1 MADIKNSFSKG
12 LTMLNVKTSTFL
24 EVNKIKTY
32 ISTLNTEIDGLKKE
46 IGDLVYQEW
55 DATGDVTVNPV
66 AERLNLIREKLEIIK
81 VQEEEVVRLNESEKQ
96 ILGAPETPQ
105 AQAPSL
111 AVMVC
116 PNCGQTYDAAPK
128 FCRKCGT
135 KMN

>member
-24 EVNKIKTY
+24 EINKIKTY
-32 ISTLNTEIDGLKKE
+32 ISTLTGEIETLKKE

-55 DATGDVTVNPV
+55 SATDNVTLDAISDK
-66 AERLNLIREKLEIIK
+66 LNAIKEKQEIIK
-81 VQEEEVVRLNESEKQ
+81 TQEEEVVRLNESEKQ
-96 ILGAPETPQ
+96 ILGASETTQQ
-105 AQAPSL
+105 AVL
-111 AVMVC
+111 IC

>member
-24 EVNKIKTY
+24 EINKIKTY
-32 ISTLNTEIDGLKKE
+32 ISTLTGEIETLKKE

-55 DATGDVTVNPV
+55 SATDNVTLDAISDK
-66 AERLNLIREKLEIIK
+66 LNAIKEKQEIIK
-81 VQEEEVVRLNESEKQ
+81 TQEEEVVRLNESEKQ
-96 ILGAPETPQ
+96 ILGASETAQQ
-105 AQAPSL
+105 AVL
-111 AVMVC
+111 VC